1 MRYVRLSSL
10 LGLWQFWK
18 KLENSFVNSI
28 RLSQFRSNYFIS
40 ASRQVCHFGKN
51 GVTLPATE

>member
-1 MRYVRLSSL
+1 MRLSSL

-18 KLENSFVNSI
+18 KLENSFVNSV
-28 RLSQFRSNYFIS
+28 RLSQVRSNYFIS